1 MYSEVFSMTLLGM
14 ESVVVK
20 VETDTGLGLPCFEMS
35 GYLAAQVREAKERVR
50 VAVRNS
56 GIELKPQRIVVNIS
70 PADIRK
76 AGTGFDLPI
85 ALGILAANK
94 EVDEELLKETILIG
108 ELSLD
113 GSINSI
119 NGVLSHVMAARNNG
133 FKRIIIPAQNLA
145 EGSII
150 GAYGI
155 DSNIEVLGADNLS
168 EVIEYFNGNDILKRT
183 FFKAPEYSE
192 EYDVDFADIIGQ
204 EVVKRATLIA
214 VAGMHNIMYIGA
226 PGSGKTM
233 MAKRIPTIM
242 PDLAID
248 EAIELTKIYSAA
260 GKLAEGSILTKR
272 PFKAP
277 HHSITPAA
285 LLGGGRIPYPGEITL
300 ASKGVLFLDELTEFP
315 TGVME
320 ALRQPLEDRKICV
333 CRLGSEYIY
342 PADFMLVAAINPCK
356 CGFYP
361 DRNRCRCNEQ
371 EIDRYLGRISGPMWD
386 RFDMNVLIEK
396 VNIEQIVNRR
406 GSDGESAAGFE
417 GLSEFESSAEFE
429 GVSEFES
436 AAGFENAAKSQSAA
450 ESQNSVARRRMDSG
464 IDSIIGS
471 GIDTGINTGMN
482 SRLDS
487 ATMKEM
493 VFKARRIQEKR
504 FEGIEINYNSQ
515 MNEGHIEK
523 FCPLGKRE
531 TELMNNAYK
540 RLGMTMRGYHKV
552 IKTARTIADIEGE
565 EDIGVRHLCEA
576 ISYKSYGGR

>member
-20 VETDTGLGLPCFEMS
+20 VETDAGLGLPCFEMS

-113 GSINSI
+113 GSINGI

-133 FKRIIIPAQNLA
+133 FKRIIIPAKNLA

-150 GAYGI
+150 GAYDT
-155 DSNIEVLGADNLS
+155 DSSIEVLGADNLS
-168 EVIEYFNGNDILKRT
+168 DVIEYFNGNDILKRT

-204 EVVKRATLIA
+204 EVVKRATLVA

-333 CRLGSEYIY
+333 CRLGSEYVY

-406 GSDGESAAGFE
+406 GTDGESAA
-417 GLSEFESSAEFE
+417 EFED
-429 GVSEFES
+429 
-436 AAGFENAAKSQSAA
+436 
-450 ESQNSVARRRMDSG
+450 SVACRR
-464 IDSIIGS
+464 I
-471 GIDTGINTGMN
+471 
-482 SRLDS
+482 DS
-487 ATMKEM
+487 ATMKAL
-493 VFKARRIQEKR
+493 VLKARRIQEKR
-504 FEGIEINYNSQ
+504 FEGLGINYNSQ

-531 TELMNNAYK
+531 TELINNAYK
-540 RLGMTMRGYHKV
+540 RLGMTVRGYHKV

>member
-1 MYSEVFSMTLLGM
+1 MYSEVFSMTLFGM

-20 VETDTGLGLPCFEMS
+20 VETDTGPGLPGFEMS

-56 GIELKPQRIVVNIS
+56 GIELKPQRIAVNIS

-94 EVDEELLKETILIG
+94 KVNEELLKETILIG

-113 GSINSI
+113 GSINGI

-133 FKRIIIPAQNLA
+133 FKRIIIPAQNLD

-150 GAYGI
+150 GACGT
-155 DSNIEVLGADNLS
+155 DSNINVLGADNLS
-168 EVIEYFNGNDILKRT
+168 EVIEYFNGNDILKRA

-204 EVVKRATLIA
+204 EVVKRATLVA

-242 PDLAID
+242 SDLTID

-260 GKLAEGSILTKR
+260 GKLADGNILTKR
-272 PFKAP
+272 PFIAP
-277 HHSITPAA
+277 HHSITSAA

-315 TGVME
+315 VGIME
-320 ALRQPLEDRKICV
+320 ALRQPLEEKRICV

-386 RFDMNVLIEK
+386 RFDMNVLIEN
-396 VNIEQIVNRR
+396 VNIEQIVNQS
-406 GSDGESAAGFE
+406 GLDGESTVVCRE
-417 GLSEFESSAEFE
+417 
-429 GVSEFES
+429 
-436 AAGFENAAKSQSAA
+436 
-450 ESQNSVARRRMDSG
+450 
-464 IDSIIGS
+464 
-471 GIDTGINTGMN
+471 
-482 SRLDS
+482 LDS
-487 ATMKEM
+487 ATMKEA
-493 VFKARRIQEKR
+493 VLRARRIQEKR
-504 FEGIEINYNSQ
+504 FEGIGINYNSQ

-523 FCPLGKRE
+523 FCTLGKRE
-531 TELMNNAYK
+531 KELINNAYK

>member
-94 EVDEELLKETILIG
+94 AVDEEMLKETILIG

-133 FKRIIIPAQNLA
+133 FKRIIIPAENLA

-150 GAYGI
+150 GAYDT

-168 EVIEYFNGNDILKRT
+168 EVIEYFNGNDILKRA
-183 FFKAPEYSE
+183 FFKIPEYSE

-204 EVVKRATLIA
+204 EVVKRATLVA

-260 GKLAEGSILTKR
+260 GKLADGSILTKR

-406 GSDGESAAGFE
+406 GSGG
-417 GLSEFESSAEFE
+417 
-429 GVSEFES
+429 ES
-436 AAGFENAAKSQSAA
+436 AAGFENAAKSQSEA
-450 ESQNSVARRRMDSG
+450 ESQNSVACRRLDSG
-464 IDSIIGS
+464 VD
-471 GIDTGINTGMN
+471 

-487 ATMKEM
+487 ATMKAL
-493 VFKARRIQEKR
+493 VLKARRIQEKR
-504 FEGIEINYNSQ
+504 FEGIGISYNSQ

-531 TELMNNAYK
+531 TELINNAYK